1 MKQRIL
7 TNEAAKQLKKFD
19 PEYYPLLVAWI
30 WYQTNISKNWYFSL
44 TITNPENEE
53 DTNYKY
59 SSSKSITFYLKED
72 TIEVDQEEPDI
83 KNNFEVSEKSWTL
96 YTFFKNLTDR
106 DWFISLTISIAAA
119 AGFVLGKT
127 L

>member
-72 TIEVDQEEPDI
+72 TIEVDQDEPKI
-83 KNNFEVSEKSWTL
+83 KNTFEVSEKPWTL
-96 YTFFKNLTDR
+96 WTIFNNLSISN
-106 DWFISLTISIAAA
+106 WFAIFIPSISAI
-119 AGFVLGKT
+119 AGFIIGVSL
-127 L
+127 

>member
-83 KNNFEVSEKSWTL
+83 KNKFEVSEKPWTL
-96 YTFFKNLTDR
+96 YTFFKNLTDK
-106 DWFISLTISIAAA
+106 DWFISLTISLTAV
-119 AGFVLGKT
+119 AGFVLGKI

>member
-7 TNEAAKQLKKFD
+7 TNEAARQLKKFD

-72 TIEVDQEEPDI
+72 TIEVDQDEPDI
-83 KNNFEVSEKSWTL
+83 KNTYEVFERPWTIQ
-96 YTFFKNLTDR
+96 TIFKNLSKN
-106 DWFISLTISIAAA
+106 DWFCIFFPTLGMLLGFIIGTTI
-119 AGFVLGKT
+119 
-127 L
+127 